1 MKKNFLTLLLIFLGV
16 FILTLEGGFRVAFA
30 ETSNNSKN
38 IENIFQNAKEA
49 LDNLIFTKDSGKL
62 DDVSS
67 RVKALNQVLD
77 LSIAEAKDYASKL
90 VAVPKN
96 KDYNEWV
103 EKSIKTLSDYI
114 NFYNDEKKSLQDT
127 PISLEDV
134 KKKALDFKDWR
145 EKEYL
150 PFIRSLQTFLL
161 ITQQENALGI
171 ASKRLINIKKDLSKI
186 SFKAKDK
193 KIVDAYIASSSEN
206 IKNAEEFNKKAY
218 EKFLEIYVK
227 KNENVGKSEV
237 KSEEDSLRSENLE
250 ITSSTLSSKDDK
262 KNDSQEIKSE
272 ANNSLSEE
280 KKEKFSD
287 DESIRVLVK
296 SSLDEIK
303 RAYQNFIDL
312 SNYVRKLLK

>member
-1 MKKNFLTLLLIFLGV
+1 LTLLLIFLGV

>member
-16 FILTLEGGFRVAFA
+16 FTLTLEGGVRVAFA

-67 RVKALNQVLD
+67 RIKALNQVLD

-127 PISLEDV
+127 SISLEDV
-134 KKKALDFKDWR
+134 KKKALDFKNWR

-161 ITQQENALGI
+161 ITQQENALAI

-193 KIVDAYIASSSEN
+193 KIIDAYIASSSES

-227 KNENVGKSEV
+227 KNENIGKSEV
-237 KSEEDSLRSENLE
+237 KSEENSLGNE
-250 ITSSTLSSKDDK
+250 ILDVTSSTLSSKND

-272 ANNSLSEE
+272 ESNSLSEE
-280 KKEKFSD
+280 KKEKLSD

-296 SSLDEIK
+296 NSLDEIK